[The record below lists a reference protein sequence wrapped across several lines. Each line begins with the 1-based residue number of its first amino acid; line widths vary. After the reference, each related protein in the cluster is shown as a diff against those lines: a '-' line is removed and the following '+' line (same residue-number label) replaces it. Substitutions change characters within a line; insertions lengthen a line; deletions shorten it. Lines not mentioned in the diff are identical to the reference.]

1 VTEDQL
7 EQEVLGWLAD
17 VGYTPLDGPDLA
29 PDGSRPE
36 RGHYREVV
44 LDGYR
49 KKIDKTV
56 DLFSRIKNTD
66 QAEEVATVLYA
77 VRKLK
82 QEAVQEVSEEDLYR
96 YILGWKKSWDR
107 EDKRRSI
114 AGTIRNLE
122 MLNWMRL
129 KYSEALEVE

>member
-1 VTEDQL
+1 
-7 EQEVLGWLAD
+7 
-17 VGYTPLDGPDLA
+17 
-29 PDGSRPE
+29 
-36 RGHYREVV
+36 
-44 LDGYR
+44 
-49 KKIDKTV
+49 
-56 DLFSRIKNTD
+56 
-66 QAEEVATVLYA
+66 VATVLYA

-129 KYSEALEVE
+129 KFSEALEVE